1 MKVIVYTS
9 NTGHTAEYSKILG
22 AKIGL
27 PVYTLNEAKKK
38 IQKGTEIIYLGWLFA
53 NNIKGYKKATKKYK
67 ISAIC
72 AVGLCDTGTA
82 VSEVRKANSISEET
96 PLFTMQGGMD
106 KTKLRGINKFMI
118 NMLTKGLSSRK
129 ERTEKDERMLELL
142 THDKN
147 YVSEENITTFMKWF
161 NDRQYKSSN
170 SNLSS

>member
-1 MKVIVYTS
+1 MKAIVYTS
-9 NTGHTAEYSKILG
+9 NTGHTAAYSKILG

-27 PVYTLNEAKKK
+27 PVYALNEAAKKL
-38 IQKGTEIIYLGWLFA
+38 QKGTEIIYLGWLFA

-67 ISAIC
+67 VSAIC

-82 VSEVRKANSISEET
+82 VAEVRKANSISEET

-118 NMLTKGLSSRK
+118 NMLTKGLSSKK
-129 ERTEKDERMLELL
+129 ERTENDERMLELL

-147 YVSEENITTFMKWF
+147 YVSEENITAFMKWF
-161 NDRQYKSSN
+161 NEQTI
-170 SNLSS
+170 

>member
-9 NTGHTAEYSKILG
+9 NTGHTAAYSKMLG

-27 PVYTLNEAKKK
+27 PVYALNEAAKKL
-38 IQKGTEIIYLGWLFA
+38 QKGTEIIYLGWLFA

-82 VSEVRKANSISEET
+82 VAEVRKANSISEET

-129 ERTEKDERMLELL
+129 ERTENDERMLELL

-147 YVSEENITTFMKWF
+147 YVSEENIIAFMKWF
-161 NDRQYKSSN
+161 NEQTI
-170 SNLSS
+170 

>member
-9 NTGHTAEYSKILG
+9 NTGHTAEYSKMLG

-27 PVYTLNEAKKK
+27 PVYALNEATKKL
-38 IQKGTEIIYLGWLFA
+38 QKGTEIIYLGWLFA

-82 VSEVRKANSISEET
+82 VAEVRKANSISDET

-129 ERTEKDERMLELL
+129 KRTENDERMLELL

-147 YVSEENITTFMKWF
+147 YVSEENITAFMKWF
-161 NDRQYKSSN
+161 NEQTI
-170 SNLSS
+170 

>member
-9 NTGHTAEYSKILG
+9 NTGHTAEYSKMLG

-38 IQKGTEIIYLGWLFA
+38 VQKGTEIIYLGWLFA

-82 VSEVRKANSISEET
+82 VAEVRKANSISEET

-129 ERTEKDERMLELL
+129 ERTENDERMLELL

-147 YVSEENITTFMKWF
+147 YVSEENITAFMKWF
-161 NDRQYKSSN
+161 NEQTI
-170 SNLSS
+170 

>member
-9 NTGHTAEYSKILG
+9 NTGHTAEYSKMLG

-27 PVYTLNEAKKK
+27 PVYSLNEATKKL
-38 IQKGTEIIYLGWLFA
+38 QKGTEIIYLGWLFA

-82 VSEVRKANSISEET
+82 VAEVRKANSISEET

-129 ERTEKDERMLELL
+129 ERTENDERMLELL

-147 YVSEENITTFMKWF
+147 YVSEENITAFMKWF
-161 NDRQYKSSN
+161 NEQTK
-170 SNLSS
+170 

>member
-9 NTGHTAEYSKILG
+9 NTGHTAEYSKMLG

-27 PVYTLNEAKKK
+27 LVYSLNEAAKKL
-38 IQKGTEIIYLGWLFA
+38 QKGTEIIYLGWLFA
-53 NNIKGYKKATKKYK
+53 NNIKGYKKATKRYK

-82 VSEVRKANSISEET
+82 VAEVRKANSISEET

-118 NMLTKGLSSRK
+118 NMLTKGLSSKK
-129 ERTEKDERMLELL
+129 ERTENDERMLELL

-147 YVSEENITTFMKWF
+147 YVSEENITAFMKWF
-161 NDRQYKSSN
+161 NEQTK
-170 SNLSS
+170 

>member
-9 NTGHTAEYSKILG
+9 NTGHTAEYSKMLG

-27 PVYTLNEAKKK
+27 PVYALNEAAKKL
-38 IQKGTEIIYLGWLFA
+38 QKGTEIIYLGWLFA

-67 ISAIC
+67 VSTIC

-82 VSEVRKANSISEET
+82 VVEVRKANSISEET

-129 ERTEKDERMLELL
+129 ERTENDERMLELL

-147 YVSEENITTFMKWF
+147 YVSEENITAFMKWF
-161 NDRQYKSSN
+161 NEQTK
-170 SNLSS
+170 

>member
-9 NTGHTAEYSKILG
+9 NTGHTAEYSKMLG

-27 PVYTLNEAKKK
+27 PVYSLNEAAKKL
-38 IQKGTEIIYLGWLFA
+38 QKGTEIIYLGWLFA

-82 VSEVRKANSISEET
+82 VAEVRKANSISEET

-118 NMLTKGLSSRK
+118 NMLTKGLSSKK
-129 ERTEKDERMLELL
+129 ERTENDERMLELL

-147 YVSEENITTFMKWF
+147 YVSEENITAFMKWF
-161 NDRQYKSSN
+161 NEQTK
-170 SNLSS
+170 

>member
-9 NTGHTAEYSKILG
+9 NTGHTAAYSKILG

-27 PVYTLNEAKKK
+27 PVYALNEAAKKL
-38 IQKGTEIIYLGWLFA
+38 QKGTEIIYLGWLFA

-67 ISAIC
+67 VSAIC

-82 VSEVRKANSISEET
+82 VAEVRKANSISEET

-129 ERTEKDERMLELL
+129 ERTENDERMLELL

-147 YVSEENITTFMKWF
+147 YVSEENIAAFMKWF
-161 NDRQYKSSN
+161 NEQTI
-170 SNLSS
+170 

>member
-9 NTGHTAEYSKILG
+9 NTGHTAEYSKMLG

-27 PVYTLNEAKKK
+27 PVYALNEAAKKL
-38 IQKGTEIIYLGWLFA
+38 QKGTEIIYLGWLFA

-82 VSEVRKANSISEET
+82 VAEVRKANSISEET

-129 ERTEKDERMLELL
+129 KRTENDERMLELL

-147 YVSEENITTFMKWF
+147 YVSEENITAFMKWF
-161 NDRQYKSSN
+161 NQQTI
-170 SNLSS
+170 

>member
-9 NTGHTAEYSKILG
+9 NTGHTAAYSKMLG

-27 PVYTLNEAKKK
+27 PVYALNEAAKKL
-38 IQKGTEIIYLGWLFA
+38 QKGTEIIYLGWLFA

-72 AVGLCDTGTA
+72 AIGLCDTGTA
-82 VSEVRKANSISEET
+82 VAEVRKANSISEET

-129 ERTEKDERMLELL
+129 ERTENDERMLELL

-147 YVSEENITTFMKWF
+147 YVSEENITAFMKWF
-161 NDRQYKSSN
+161 NEQTI
-170 SNLSS
+170 

>member
-9 NTGHTAEYSKILG
+9 NTGHTAEYSKMLG

-27 PVYTLNEAKKK
+27 PVYSLNEAAKKL
-38 IQKGTEIIYLGWLFA
+38 QKGTEIIYLGWLFA

-82 VSEVRKANSISEET
+82 VAEVRKANSISEET

-118 NMLTKGLSSRK
+118 NMLTKGLSSKK
-129 ERTEKDERMLELL
+129 ERTENDERMLELL

-147 YVSEENITTFMKWF
+147 YVSEENITAFMKWF
-161 NDRQYKSSN
+161 NEQTI
-170 SNLSS
+170 

>member
-1 MKVIVYTS
+1 MKAIVYTS
-9 NTGHTAEYSKILG
+9 NTGHTAEYSKMLG

-27 PVYTLNEAKKK
+27 PVYALNEAAKKL
-38 IQKGTEIIYLGWLFA
+38 QKGTEIIYLGWLFA

-67 ISAIC
+67 VSAIC

-82 VSEVRKANSISEET
+82 VAEVRKANSISEET

-129 ERTEKDERMLELL
+129 KRTENDERMLELL

-147 YVSEENITTFMKWF
+147 YVSEENITAFMKWF
-161 NDRQYKSSN
+161 NEQTI
-170 SNLSS
+170 

>member
-9 NTGHTAEYSKILG
+9 NTGHTAEYSKMLG

-27 PVYTLNEAKKK
+27 PVYALKEAKKK
-38 IQKGTEIIYLGWLFA
+38 LQKGTEIIYLGWLFA

-67 ISAIC
+67 VSAIC

-82 VSEVRKANSISEET
+82 VAEVRKANSISEET

-129 ERTEKDERMLELL
+129 KRTENDERMLELL

-147 YVSEENITTFMKWF
+147 YVSEENITAFMKWF
-161 NDRQYKSSN
+161 NEQTI
-170 SNLSS
+170 

>member
-27 PVYTLNEAKKK
+27 PVYALNEAAKKL
-38 IQKGTEIIYLGWLFA
+38 QKGTEIIYLGWLFA

-82 VSEVRKANSISEET
+82 VAEVRKANSISEET

-129 ERTEKDERMLELL
+129 ERTENDERMLELL
-142 THDKN
+142 MHDKN

-161 NDRQYKSSN
+161 NEQTI
-170 SNLSS
+170 

>member
-9 NTGHTAEYSKILG
+9 NTGHTAAYSKILG

-27 PVYTLNEAKKK
+27 PVYALNEAAKKL
-38 IQKGTEIIYLGWLFA
+38 QKGTEIIYLGWLFA

-82 VSEVRKANSISEET
+82 VAEVRKANSISEET

-118 NMLTKGLSSRK
+118 NMLTKGLSSKK
-129 ERTEKDERMLELL
+129 ERTENDERMLELL

-147 YVSEENITTFMKWF
+147 YVSEENITAFMKWF
-161 NDRQYKSSN
+161 NEQTI
-170 SNLSS
+170 

>member
-1 MKVIVYTS
+1 MKAIVYTS
-9 NTGHTAEYSKILG
+9 NTGHTAAYSKMLG

-27 PVYTLNEAKKK
+27 PVYALNEAAKKL
-38 IQKGTEIIYLGWLFA
+38 QKGTEIIYLGWLFA

-67 ISAIC
+67 VSAIC

-82 VSEVRKANSISEET
+82 VAEVRKANSISEET

-118 NMLTKGLSSRK
+118 NMLTKGLSSKK
-129 ERTEKDERMLELL
+129 ERTENDERMLELL

-147 YVSEENITTFMKWF
+147 YVSEENITAFMKWF
-161 NDRQYKSSN
+161 NEQTI
-170 SNLSS
+170 

>member
-1 MKVIVYTS
+1 MKAIVYTS
-9 NTGHTAEYSKILG
+9 NTGHTAAYSKILG

-27 PVYTLNEAKKK
+27 PVYALNEAAKKL
-38 IQKGTEIIYLGWLFA
+38 QKGTEIIYLGWLFA

-82 VSEVRKANSISEET
+82 VAEVRKANSISEET

-129 ERTEKDERMLELL
+129 ERTENDERMLELL

-147 YVSEENITTFMKWF
+147 YVSEENITAFMKWF
-161 NDRQYKSSN
+161 NEQTK
-170 SNLSS
+170 

>member
-9 NTGHTAEYSKILG
+9 NTGHTAAYSKMLG

-27 PVYTLNEAKKK
+27 PVYALNEAAKKL
-38 IQKGTEIIYLGWLFA
+38 QKGTEIIYLGWLFA
-53 NNIKGYKKATKKYK
+53 NNIKGYKKATKRYK

-82 VSEVRKANSISEET
+82 VAEVRKANSISEET

-118 NMLTKGLSSRK
+118 NMLTKGLSSKK
-129 ERTEKDERMLELL
+129 ERTENDERMLELL

-147 YVSEENITTFMKWF
+147 YVSEENITAFMKWF
-161 NDRQYKSSN
+161 NEQTI
-170 SNLSS
+170 

>member
-9 NTGHTAEYSKILG
+9 NTGHTAEYSKMLG

-27 PVYTLNEAKKK
+27 PVYALNEAAKKL
-38 IQKGTEIIYLGWLFA
+38 QKGTEIIYLGWLFA

-67 ISAIC
+67 VSAIC

-82 VSEVRKANSISEET
+82 VAEVRKANSISEET

-118 NMLTKGLSSRK
+118 NMLTKGLSSKK
-129 ERTEKDERMLELL
+129 ERTENDERMLELL

-147 YVSEENITTFMKWF
+147 YVSEENITAFMKWF
-161 NDRQYKSSN
+161 NEQTI
-170 SNLSS
+170 